1 MPAKTLLNSITLAG
15 GGGKTAKNIGMD
27 KNAKLAQNIRL
38 KIQSAA
44 DCLHEAIDCLTEATE
59 NIETIETS
67 GADSP
72 IPYAS
77 ADRAHTLAVT
87 LGRLLD
93 ELNGRNLRK

>member
-1 MPAKTLLNSITLAG
+1 
-15 GGGKTAKNIGMD
+15 MD
-27 KNAKLAQNIRL
+27 NNVKLAQNIKL

-44 DCLHEAIDCLTEATE
+44 DCLHEAIDCLTEAAE
-59 NIETIETS
+59 NIEAIETS

-77 ADRAHTLAVT
+77 ADRAHTMAVT

-93 ELNGRNLRK
+93 ELNSKNLRK